1 MQDFFE
7 ITVNLARFLLGCAVI
22 LALTKYKLISKNEK
36 WYLFYLFF
44 IFFIEYFSYGKNI
57 LKLNIGN
64 AFLYPVYIAGEFFT
78 VTGIFIKKLRLKKS
92 YFIIT
97 GILSL
102 FFLTGDKIL
111 SQYQYNNDY
120 SKAFSNVIIVGFAGY
135 SLLQEIKRGAG
146 KDDFLN
152 VDKMIFLYFAV
163 SIFIFM
169 FQHQLLEFP
178 IDYFSAFW
186 IINNLMSCVLYSL
199 FIKTFLQLK
208 K

>member
-7 ITVNLARFLLGCAVI
+7 ITVTLARILLGIAVI
-22 LALTKYKLISKNEK
+22 LGFIKYKQISVNEK
-36 WYLFYLFF
+36 WYLFYLIF
-44 IFFIEYFSYGKNI
+44 IFFIEYFSYGKSI

-78 VTGIFIKKLRLKKS
+78 ITGIFIKKLKLS
-92 YFIIT
+92 NYYFII
-97 GILSL
+97 IALLCL
-102 FFLTGDKIL
+102 FFLTADKL
-111 SQYQYNNDY
+111 LFQYQYNNDY
-120 SKAFSNVIIVGFAGY
+120 SKALSNLIIVGFAGY
-135 SLLQEIKRGAG
+135 SLLQEIKSGTG
-146 KDDFLN
+146 KDNFLT
-152 VDKMIFLYFAV
+152 VDKMIFLYFTV

-178 IDYFSAFW
+178 IDYFSVFW

-199 FIKTFLQLK
+199 FIKAFLQLK